1 MNDITN
7 FIPEEI
13 RRRNS
18 GEPMNFFKAYCDAI
32 VRILRLTE
40 SELKL
45 FLAMSIKAEFNT
57 NKVKVDA
64 EFKKW
69 FIEASDFTDKTIKNA
84 LLSLDKKGIIK
95 KVNREARDGLYLLNK
110 DYVFRGSVWEKAD
123 SISFT
128 ETHHKDGS
136 TTYHIDI
143 HVELK
148 REPPKKM
155 SSYII
160 DTPFPEE
167 DDTKV
172 EPILL

>member
-1 MNDITN
+1 MGDISK
-7 FIPEEI
+7 FIPDEI
-13 RRRNS
+13 KRRNS

-32 VRILRLTE
+32 VRILKLTE

-45 FLAMSIKAEFNT
+45 FLALSIKAEFNT
-57 NKVKVDA
+57 NRIKVDS
-64 EFKKW
+64 EFKQW
-69 FIEASDFTDKTIKNA
+69 FINTSDFTDKTIKNA

-95 KVNREARDGLYLLNK
+95 KVNKEARDGLYLLNK

-136 TTYHIDI
+136 TTYHVDI

-148 REPPKKM
+148 REPPKHETA
-155 SSYII
+155 YIA
-160 DTPFPEE
+160 DTPFPE
-167 DDTKV
+167 DDNM
-172 EPILL
+172 

>member
-84 LLSLDKKGIIK
+84 LLSLDKKGIITCDEI
-95 KVNREARDGLYLLNK
+95 NSLL
-110 DYVFRGSVWEKAD
+110 
-123 SISFT
+123 
-128 ETHHKDGS
+128 
-136 TTYHIDI
+136 
-143 HVELK
+143 L
-148 REPPKKM
+148 
-155 SSYII
+155 
-160 DTPFPEE
+160 
-167 DDTKV
+167 
-172 EPILL
+172 